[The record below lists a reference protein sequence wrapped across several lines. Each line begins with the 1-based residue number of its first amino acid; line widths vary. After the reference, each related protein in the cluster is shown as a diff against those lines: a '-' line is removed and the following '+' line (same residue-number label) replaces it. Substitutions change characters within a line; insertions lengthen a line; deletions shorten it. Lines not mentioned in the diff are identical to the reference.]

1 MLVPYQSGGFPV
13 FVGSSLPQHG
23 RGFGSVMS
31 SLFRNL
37 VVPAAKSVG
46 KSLLRTGLR
55 KSSNIMRGVADGK
68 NIKQAVMEEITPIA
82 KVMRRVAHK
91 PRKPVRS
98 GITRVTK
105 RNPPAGRG
113 RGRGRKRGPPAR
125 RGPPAKRARS
135 DIFG

>member
-1 MLVPYQSGGFPV
+1 MLVPYQRGGYPV
-13 FVGSSLPQHG
+13 YVGRAYQRG

-46 KSLLRTGLR
+46 KSLLRTGL
-55 KSSNIMRGVADGK
+55 KKASNVMRGVADGK
-68 NIKQAVMEEITPIA
+68 NIRQAVMEEVAPIA
-82 KVMRRVAHK
+82 NVVRRVGQPA
-91 PRKPVRS
+91 R
-98 GITRVTK
+98 RVTK

-113 RGRGRKRGPPAR
+113 RKRGSSARRGPPSR
-125 RGPPAKRARS
+125 RGPPAKRART